1 MAQPNKFKDLLKKQG
16 KVSKSNPKC
25 KSKLKGGFNKSNA
38 KNKTLQRRKK
48 FGGSVKTKKS
58 KGEDDKKPNEES
70 LEKNTKTQ
78 SKKLKGKLSTDTF
91 FPRSSLFF
99 SEWMDYKCSKM
110 CGTKSHF
117 LSILLVS
124 PCVVPNTYQ
133 GKGILSKMLDPGTRV
148 CP

>member
-48 FGGSVKTKKS
+48 FGGSVETKKS

-78 SKKLKGKLSTDTF
+78 SKKLKGKL
-91 FPRSSLFF
+91 
-99 SEWMDYKCSKM
+99 
-110 CGTKSHF
+110 
-117 LSILLVS
+117 
-124 PCVVPNTYQ
+124 
-133 GKGILSKMLDPGTRV
+133 
-148 CP
+148 

>member
-58 KGEDDKKPNEES
+58 KGEGDKKPSEKS
-70 LEKNTKTQ
+70 HKKNTEIQ
-78 SKKLKGKLSTDTF
+78 SKKFKGK
-91 FPRSSLFF
+91 
-99 SEWMDYKCSKM
+99 
-110 CGTKSHF
+110 
-117 LSILLVS
+117 
-124 PCVVPNTYQ
+124 
-133 GKGILSKMLDPGTRV
+133 
-148 CP
+148 